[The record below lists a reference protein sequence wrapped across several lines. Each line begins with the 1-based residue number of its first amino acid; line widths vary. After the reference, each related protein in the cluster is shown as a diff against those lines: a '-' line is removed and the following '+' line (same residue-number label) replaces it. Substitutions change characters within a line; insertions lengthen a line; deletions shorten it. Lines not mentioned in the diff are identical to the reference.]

1 MTPNR
6 RQTLPSAVDAERS
19 ILGTMLRG
27 QRDQIDHVRESI
39 PPAAWYRPDHAALA
53 RLIFTLAD
61 RGHDCTLMGVTEAI
75 MANRRTV
82 DDPWSQFGG
91 ADYVLSLPD
100 IGGIVFYEGAIRS
113 VVETWTRRQ
122 AIAEIDA
129 ARERLMVFTPGDDPT
144 APLAALRVGLDR
156 AEAGL
161 PSTAV
166 EFVPF
171 VEAVEGAVAASEAA
185 ARGERSALTGPS
197 TLGIYPSLAP
207 HLPRI
212 PVGELTFIAGR
223 PGTGKSAVAR
233 ALAEAAAIE
242 DEQAGAVFVW
252 SLEMT
257 PEAIARRS
265 LATMARENGSG
276 RGGPAAVFGMTGQDI
291 EAGNLD
297 KRQWEHVNQARDR
310 LNQLPIW
317 IAKKTDFSVDDL
329 IQSMTRAVRF
339 AAANGRAPRLMV
351 LDYLQLLSI
360 PIGFGRNEASAIGEA
375 VRRLKV
381 FAVAH
386 RVAIVVLS
394 QLNRQAGDNPRDLP
408 KASQLYKSGDIEAHA
423 AVVWLLHRPWAIDK
437 TWPDPTEATFVFD
450 KVRGGSPGTVAMT
463 WCGPSEAYLDPLKS
477 VQIDTFGGDDA
488 E

>member
-1 MTPNR
+1 MTPQK

-19 ILGTMLRG
+19 ILGTMLWGR
-27 QRDQIDHVRESI
+27 REHIDEVRESI
-39 PPAAWYRPDHAALA
+39 PTAAWYRPDHAALA
-53 RLIFTLAD
+53 GLIFRLAD

-75 MANRRTV
+75 LASRRGEE
-82 DDPWSQFGG
+82 DPWSQYGG
-91 ADYVLSLPD
+91 TEYVVRMPD
-100 IGGIVFYEGAIRS
+100 HGGMSFYDGAIRS

-129 ARERLMVFTPGDDPT
+129 ARERLMVFTPGDNPT

-171 VEAVEGAVAASEAA
+171 VEAVEGAIRQSGAA
-185 ARGERSALTGPS
+185 ARGERSSLIGPS
-197 TLGIYPSLAP
+197 TASVYPSLAP
-207 HLPRI
+207 HLPI
-212 PVGELTFIAGR
+212 LPSGELTFIAGR

-242 DEQAGAVFVW
+242 AEEDGAVFVW

-265 LATMARENGSG
+265 LATHAREGASGSG
-276 RGGPAAVFGMTGQDI
+276 GPLAVYGMTGQDI
-291 EAGNLD
+291 AAGVLD
-297 KRQWEHVNQARDR
+297 SRQWEHVNRARNR

-317 IAKKTDFSVDDL
+317 IAKRSDFTIDDL

-339 AAANGRAPRLMV
+339 AAAMDRSTRLMV
-351 LDYLQLLSI
+351 IDYLQLLGI
-360 PIGFGRNEASAIGEA
+360 PIGFGRNESSAIGEA

-381 FAVAH
+381 FAATH
-386 RVAIVVLS
+386 KVAIIVLS
-394 QLNRQAGDNPRDLP
+394 QLNRQAGDKPTDLP
-408 KASQLYKSGDIEAHA
+408 RSNQLYKSGDIEAHA
-423 AVVWLLHRPWAIDK
+423 AVVWLLHRPGAIDK
-437 TWPDPTEATFVFD
+437 TWPDQTDSSFVLD
-450 KVRGGSPGTVAMT
+450 KVRGGAPGVVPMV
-463 WCGPSEAYLDPLKS
+463 WCGPSEAYLDPANANQL
-477 VQIDTFGGDDA
+477 
-488 E
+488 

>member
-1 MTPNR
+1 
-6 RQTLPSAVDAERS
+6 
-19 ILGTMLRG
+19 MLRG

-53 RLIFTLAD
+53 RLIFGLAD
-61 RGHDCTLMGVTEAI
+61 RGHDCTLIGVTEAI
-75 MANRRTV
+75 MSNRRTM
-82 DDPWSQFGG
+82 DDPWSQYGG
-91 ADYVLSLPD
+91 VDYVLGLPD
-100 IGGIVFYEGAIRS
+100 IGGIVFYGGAIRS

-156 AEAGL
+156 VEAGL

-171 VEAVEGAVAASEAA
+171 VEAVEGAIEQSEAA
-185 ARGERSALTGPS
+185 ARGERSNLIGPS
-197 TLGIYPSLAP
+197 TASVYPSLAP
-207 HLPRI
+207 HLPI
-212 PVGELTFIAGR
+212 LPSGELTFIAGR

-242 DEQAGAVFVW
+242 AEEDGAVFVW

-265 LATMARENGSG
+265 LATHAREGASGSG
-276 RGGPAAVFGMTGQDI
+276 GPLAVYGMTGQDI
-291 EAGNLD
+291 AAGVLD
-297 KRQWEHVNQARDR
+297 SRQWEHVNRARDR

-317 IAKKTDFSVDDL
+317 IAKRSDFTIDDL

-339 AAANGRAPRLMV
+339 AHAMDRAPRLMV
-351 LDYLQLLSI
+351 VDYLQLLSI
-360 PIGFGRNEASAIGEA
+360 PIGFGRNESSAIGEA

-386 RVAIVVLS
+386 RVAVVVLS
-394 QLNRQAGDNPRDLP
+394 QLNRQAGDKAGELP
-408 KASQLYKSGDIEAHA
+408 KANQLYKSGDIEAHA
-423 AVVWLLHRPWAIDK
+423 AVVWLLHRPWAVDK
-437 TWPDPTEATFVFD
+437 TYHDPTEAAFVLD
-450 KVRGGSPGTVAMT
+450 KVRGGSPGTVAMV
-463 WCGPSEAYLDPLKS
+463 WCGPSEAYLDPANANQL
-477 VQIDTFGGDDA
+477 
-488 E
+488 